1 MKELGSI
8 EEDAF
13 PGYLYSRRE
22 EMANGLDTR
31 TDELTNLKKNLNEHR
46 NNVNDLEKK
55 IDTLKSSMVDK
66 YNKV

>member
-1 MKELGSI
+1 
-8 EEDAF
+8 
-13 PGYLYSRRE
+13 
-22 EMANGLDTR
+22 MANGLDTR